1 MRNCTARAGA
11 WALSRLT
18 RHPSAGTAQI
28 NLIRPFLVTAL
39 NRFLHHESVEVEA
52 ERNAI
57 PAAAAAGAAAAG
69 GGAW

>member
-1 MRNCTARAGA
+1 MRNCTARAG
-11 WALSRLT
+11 LGSLRLT

-39 NRFLHHESVEVEA
+39 NRFAHHVSVEEEA
-52 ERNAI
+52 EGNAI